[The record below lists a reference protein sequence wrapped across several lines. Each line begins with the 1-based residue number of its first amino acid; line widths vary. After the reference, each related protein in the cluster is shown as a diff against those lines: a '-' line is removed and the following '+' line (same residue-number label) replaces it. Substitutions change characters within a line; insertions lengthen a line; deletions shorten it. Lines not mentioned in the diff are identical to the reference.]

1 MSDEC
6 FIGVCDA
13 QWCLC
18 TYEHQTLQTQTQIL
32 DLTEEM
38 FTDDAKSP
46 SDHHIHHIQ
55 KVFIFVFWS
64 VASPGGP
71 VCYCRLTFRYLHTQK
86 KTLNK
91 CIIYLFFPHSICTV
105 DINYEL

>member
-13 QWCLC
+13 QWCLY
-18 TYEHQTLQTQTQIL
+18 TYEHQTIQTQTQIL
-32 DLTEEM
+32 DLTEEL

-71 VCYCRLTFRYLHTQK
+71 VCHCRLTFTQK
-86 KTLNK
+86 NSKQM
-91 CIIYLFFPHSICTV
+91 YHFFFPHSICCCTV
-105 DINYEL
+105 YINYEL

>member
-1 MSDEC
+1 MKQTVYVRFRCNNIAFCTSTFQYMVASDEC

-18 TYEHQTLQTQTQIL
+18 TYEHQTIQTQTQIL
-32 DLTEEM
+32 DLTEEL

-46 SDHHIHHIQ
+46 SNHHIQ

-71 VCYCRLTFRYLHTQK
+71 VCYCRLTFRYLHTK
-86 KTLNK
+86 KT
-91 CIIYLFFPHSICTV
+91 
-105 DINYEL
+105 